1 MKKILWLLS
10 VFLMLALPVSAN
22 TVDFNQKGSIML
34 ELVEQEHNEKIA
46 DANIEIIKIADA
58 KVDLNGNLYYE
69 YVTSLNNCNV
79 DIKDVTKIDVN
90 ELTTCINDNT
100 DKVSN
105 LTDSKGIV
113 SFNNLDLGLYL
124 VRQTNK
130 LNNYTSIDSYLV
142 TIPTIEDNTW
152 VYDICSVPKTEIQ
165 KKMEITIIIEWK
177 TEKDIKDKEVTAE
190 LFNDNQKVN
199 EYLITKD
206 DNWTRSDTVLLS
218 DKYSVK
224 GETIDG
230 FNISY
235 VIKGNVFRIIYSD
248 KLPQTGENV
257 YITYILAFTGLIFIM
272 LGVTLKKN
280 EKNR

>member
-1 MKKILWLLS
+1 MKKILWLLG
-10 VFLMLALPVSAN
+10 VFLMLVLPVSAN

-58 KVDLNGNLYYE
+58 KVDSNGNLYYE

-90 ELTTCINDNT
+90 ELTTCINNNT

-105 LTDSKGIV
+105 LTDSNGIV

-152 VYDICSVPKTEIQ
+152 IYDIHSVPKTEIQ

-199 EYLITKD
+199 EYLISKD
-206 DNWTRSDTVLLS
+206 DNWTKSDTVLLS

-235 VIKGNVFRIIYSD
+235 VIEGNVFRIIYSD
-248 KLPQTGENV
+248 NLPQTGENV
-257 YITYILAFTGLIFIM
+257 YIIYILAFTGLIFIM

>member
-1 MKKILWLLS
+1 MKKILWLLGVS
-10 VFLMLALPVSAN
+10 LMLVLPVSAN

-69 YVTSLNNCNV
+69 YVTSLNSCNV

-105 LTDSKGIV
+105 LTDSNGIV

-199 EYLITKD
+199 EYLITND

-224 GETIDG
+224 GEAIEG

-235 VIKGNVFRIIYSD
+235 VIEGNVFRIIYSD
-248 KLPQTGENV
+248 NLPQTGENV
-257 YITYILAFTGLIFIM
+257 YVTYILAFTGLIFLM